1 MSAVAAEG
9 GAIVRIAGVSKSYPG
24 VRAVQDV
31 TLDVVAGETLGLV
44 GANGAGKS
52 TLTRLISGGEPPDGG
67 HLEIDGE
74 RVALRSAADGLRQ
87 GIVLVPQ
94 ALTVV
99 PNLSVRENLV
109 LGLERNPRRAG
120 RDLDADLAEVVVQ
133 VGIEDVDLGAPAGG
147 LSPAVLK
154 LLMIGAGMLR
164 RPRVLI
170 LDEPTAIL
178 AGAET
183 ERLFAIIRALREA
196 GQTIIYISHRLP
208 EVLALSDRVAVMRGG
223 RLVGTEA
230 GKDTNIDRL
239 AELMVGGVVE
249 QARAPGTAVRAQ
261 DAPVVLELD
270 GLARHP
276 KVRPTSLRV
285 HAGEIVGLA
294 GLVGAGRTSLI
305 RTLCGVE
312 PADAGRVLVD
322 GRETTPRSVK
332 QAIAAGIAHIPED
345 RARLAIVPRLTVA
358 ENVLL
363 PDRRGGRALGWLP
376 LITPRRQRAQVA
388 ETLAQLKIEPPHAA
402 GLPAGG
408 LSGGNQQKV
417 VLARWLMRRA
427 KVYVFDEPTEGIDIA
442 ARAQVHALIRELATQ
457 GVAVLLSSSDV
468 EEVALMS
475 DRVLVMR
482 QGAIAAEL
490 GPGAISETA
499 IGRASL
505 GADAPA
511 EAVAPATGHD
521 VVSG

>member
-1 MSAVAAEG
+1 MSGDAQPP
-9 GAIVRIAGVSKSYPG
+9 IVRIAGVSKSYPG
-24 VRAVQDV
+24 VKAVREV
-31 TLDVVAGETLGLV
+31 SLDIRRGETLGLV

-52 TLTRLISGGEPPDGG
+52 TLTRLISGGEAPEAG

-99 PNLSVRENLV
+99 PNLTVRENLV

-120 RDLDADLAEVVVQ
+120 RSLPDDLRDVTGRLGLDVDLDAQ
-133 VGIEDVDLGAPAGG
+133 AGG

-164 RPRVLI
+164 QPRVLI

-178 AGAET
+178 AGAEVD
-183 ERLFAIIRALREA
+183 RLFTIVRALREA

-208 EVLALSDRVAVMRGG
+208 EIIALADRVAVMRGG
-223 RLVGTEA
+223 RLVGTEEGKATNA
-230 GKDTNIDRL
+230 GQL
-239 AELMVGGVVE
+239 ASLMVGSVVE
-249 QARAPGTAVRAQ
+249 QPRRPELAVKAEA
-261 DAPVVLELD
+261 APVLLEVD

-276 KVRPTSLRV
+276 KVKPTSLTV

-305 RTLCGVE
+305 RTICGIE
-312 PADAGRVLVD
+312 APDAGRVLV
-322 GRETTPRSVK
+322 GGEEATPRSVK

-363 PDRRGGRALGWLP
+363 PDARGGRALPWLP
-376 LITPRRQRAQVA
+376 VITPRRQRALVA
-388 ETLAQLKIEPPHAA
+388 ETLASLNIEPAHAA

-417 VLARWLMRRA
+417 VLARWLMRNAR
-427 KVYVFDEPTEGIDIA
+427 VYVFDEPTEGIDIA
-442 ARAQVHALIRELATQ
+442 ARAQVHALIRELAAR
-457 GVAVLLSSSDV
+457 GVGVLLSSSDV

-490 GPGAISETA
+490 AREEISETA
-499 IGRASL
+499 IGLASL
-505 GADAPA
+505 GH
-511 EAVAPATGHD
+511 VAA
-521 VVSG
+521 